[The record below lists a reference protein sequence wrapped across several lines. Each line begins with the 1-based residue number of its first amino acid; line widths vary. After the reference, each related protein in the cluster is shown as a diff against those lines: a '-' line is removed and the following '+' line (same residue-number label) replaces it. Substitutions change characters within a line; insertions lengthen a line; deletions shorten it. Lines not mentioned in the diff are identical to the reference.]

1 MDKARLF
8 EILEKQDLSVLI
20 DLLDLAY
27 DEMDTNQRR
36 SVFGEIV
43 KKIPTSVI
51 DAKELLKEIKV
62 FHKKSLNGKYYAPF
76 NVNSKNYMHIPEKTE
91 EWFETLGDF
100 LENSTRV
107 VEQGEHLFAIKCF
120 GLLYELIDK
129 MEDGEEIVFADELG
143 SWMIPGDEKKFISA
157 YITSLASNSTPEEFT
172 KVTLPLIRRDSCESF
187 ANKVYSSVIGA
198 ANKEQRAY
206 LEGEIKR
213 QNIETKPR
221 S

>member
-27 DEMDTNQRR
+27 DEMDINQRR

-43 KKIPTSVI
+43 KKIPASVI

-62 FHKKSLNGKYYAPF
+62 FHKKSLNRKYYAPF
-76 NVNSKNYMHIPEKTE
+76 NINSKNYMHIPEKTE

-100 LENSTRV
+100 LKNITRV
-107 VEQGEHLFAIKCF
+107 TEQGEHLLAIKCF

-143 SWMIPGDEKKFISA
+143 NWMIPGDEKKFISA
-157 YITSLASNSTPEEFT
+157 YITSLAVTSTPEEFT
-172 KVTLPLIRRDSCESF
+172 KATLPLIHRDSCESF

-198 ANKEQRAY
+198 ANKEQRTY

-213 QNIETKPR
+213 QNIRTKPN
-221 S
+221 